1 MVPLFIAFAARH
13 FCCRAV
19 LFFLASLTPCGAA
32 ALVIDT
38 FDEGPFHET
47 NAQSADRVFYQQG
60 SMLGGF
66 RVVRISTDRRT
77 TVVSSTIF
85 TGSSVLEFDTGE
97 GLWNNGL
104 STGRITL
111 SWRVEEGVDLLGYDA
126 FRFSF
131 SMLTG
136 QGRVHVAVDKSGG
149 SSGDPT
155 VPLWN
160 PGDLLVPFAYVDF
173 GGEDISSGSY
183 FQVSISGVSKDFA
196 FSLDEISIVPEPGV
210 GFLLGAAGWML
221 QGRRRRS
228 GGTLAG

>member
-1 MVPLFIAFAARH
+1 MVPLFIASAARH

-19 LFFLASLTPCGAA
+19 FFFLASLTPCGAA
-32 ALVIDT
+32 VLVIDT

-47 NAQSADRVFYQQG
+47 NDQSAPRIFYQHG
-60 SMLGGF
+60 SMLGG
-66 RVVRISTDRRT
+66 RRLVSISTHRRT
-77 TVVSSTIF
+77 TVVSSSIV
-85 TGSSVLEFDTGE
+85 TGTSALEFDTGN
-97 GLWNNGL
+97 GLWDNGI

-111 SWRVEEGVDLLGYDA
+111 TWSVNEAVELLGYDA

-136 QGRVHVAVDKSGG
+136 QGRVNVAVDKSGG
-149 SSGDPT
+149 GSGDTT

-160 PGDLLVPFAYVDF
+160 SGELLVPFADVDF
-173 GGEDISSGSY
+173 GSEDISSGSY